1 MRLFSRTFRVLHRG
15 LFYESQN
22 GRAAEIAAWSNAL
35 AALGLG
41 AASYFVLTSWVAAV
55 VVAPLAFM
63 GLRLSLVNRKTLW
76 IAAVLGTLAVAG
88 TAGGLGWLFGHLAEA
103 RAVPPIMC
111 ALAAIGAGLVPA
123 WAFSKLASVREVT
136 RDSLID
142 ASSVPSSRL

>member
-1 MRLFSRTFRVLHRG
+1 MRLFTRTFRLVYRG

-41 AASYFVLTSWVAAV
+41 AVAYLGAHSWILAL
-55 VVAPLAFM
+55 VVAPLAFV
-63 GLRLSLVNRKTLW
+63 GLRVSLVNRKTLW
-76 IAAVLGTLAVAG
+76 IAAVFGTLAVAG
-88 TAGGLGWLFGHLAEA
+88 AAGGMGWLFGHLAEA
-103 RAVPPIMC
+103 RAVPPIAC
-111 ALAAIGAGLVPA
+111 ALAALGAGLVPA
-123 WAFSKLASVREVT
+123 WAFSKLATIRAVT